1 MEDLKSISW
10 DWRRN
15 RRSMLDWKQTTSMF
29 LSGEKVLLPEQISYL
44 HDDDQNR
51 EERNHSKHVFLSRI
65 TTIFFSR
72 NEIEDFLNVPI
83 MLHMLTSGA
92 PRRDENSLQMELRFR
107 RNKKHLQT
115 VTKREREES
124 PERLRCCYLAIFIWN
139 WIHSVIK

>member
-1 MEDLKSISW
+1 
-10 DWRRN
+10 
-15 RRSMLDWKQTTSMF
+15 MF

-51 EERNHSKHVFLSRI
+51 EERNHSKHVFFSRI

-107 RNKKHLQT
+107 RKKKHLQT

-124 PERLRCCYLAIFIWN
+124 PERLRCCYLAIFI
-139 WIHSVIK
+139 